1 MILRHLASALLGV
14 AALLWLGDA
23 RAAVTFGSQGEAYAA
38 CLSDSRQAVT
48 DAQNA
53 MPAWQ
58 FRPGNCPHRAGD
70 GTSGG
75 MPYYFCEAVNTYNG
89 NTYACRKG
97 TETRYVYPKDS
108 TCDKKPSYTGALPW
122 ASYVGTVRNGSI
134 GCKDGCDGV
143 WTGSGD
149 GQTGTWTPTGGLCPA
164 DPKSNCEQMGAP
176 YYWNEILGVCSPLD
190 VECPDGQVKDSGG
203 SCKEACPNGMVLMS
217 DGTCK
222 IKENECPPGN
232 VKAPSGECLPG
243 EGQCAAGE
251 VKGKDGTCKRDSDGD
266 GKPDDGE
273 DEGTTDETFAG
284 GDSCNAPPAC
294 SGSPILCGQA
304 RIQWRIDCNTRRN
317 RNISGGACS
326 SPPVCT
332 GEKCDAMEYSSLLM
346 QWRSACALE
355 KLAGKGDGEGDG
367 GQPEWTKVTGM
378 SQDPG
383 AGEGPGDT
391 PTVGEKEFS
400 TSDLDQ
406 SGFGGGMCM
415 GFPGGGG
422 SGVVGQA
429 YSAEFGA
436 PNPEWC
442 LLISRLRAS
451 LIVCAA
457 AVACF
462 IIARGVA

>member
-1 MILRHLASALLGV
+1 MSLVCDSAGV
-14 AALLWLGDA
+14 
-23 RAAVTFGSQGEAYAA
+23 VQGG
-38 CLSDSRQAVT
+38 
-48 DAQNA
+48 
-53 MPAWQ
+53 P
-58 FRPGNCPHRAGD
+58 PD
-70 GTSGG
+70 GTF
-75 MPYYFCEAVNTYNG
+75 YYSKN
-89 NTYACRKG
+89 R
-97 TETRYVYPKDS
+97 
-108 TCDKKPSYTGALPW
+108 TCDKRSDWNGPYNQQLFGNPRS
-122 ASYVGTVRNGSI
+122 GTVTCDA
-134 GCKDGCDGV
+134 GCVQV
-143 WTGSGD
+143 WTPNADGSYNARTIGPTCVGPYD
-149 GQTGTWTPTGGLCPA
+149 DQKCKAENGPTYYYNKHLNACEPDLPDTCPEGQEKNA
-164 DPKSNCEQMGAP
+164 M
-176 YYWNEILGVCSPLD
+176 GVC
-190 VECPDGQVKDSGG
+190 ETKNCPDGMKLQQ
-203 SCKEACPNGMVLMS
+203 
-217 DGTCK
+217 DGTCANEK
-222 IKENECPPGN
+222 NECPPGN
-232 VKAPSGECLPG
+232 VKSPSGACLPG
-243 EGQCAAGE
+243 DGQCAAGE

-284 GDSCNAPPAC
+284 GDNCNVPPSC

-317 RNISGGACS
+317 RNISGGSCS
-326 SPPVCT
+326 AMPVCT
-332 GEKCDAMEYSSLLM
+332 GEKCDAVEYSSLLM
-346 QWRSACALE
+346 QWRSTCALE
-355 KLAGKGDGEGDG
+355 KLAGKGDGEGDD

-415 GFPGGGG
+415 GFSGGGG